1 LPEEEGGEAEPPDP
15 AAIAAM
21 AGEIREIVRKRD
33 QLAEE
38 LAGLD
43 RERAE
48 LQAKLMALLD
58 MAGVRPLQAKLM
70 ALLDMAGVR
79 PRPAAPEPASLSA
92 GGGLP
97 RNAYLP
103 THRWN
108 RTD

>member
-58 MAGVRPLQAKLM
+58 MAGVRP
-70 ALLDMAGVR
+70 
-79 PRPAAPEPASLSA
+79 RPAAPEPASLSA